1 MLPSSLLFRDL
12 VQDRLPCL
20 LLLMNERRGFGGRHR
35 IGIAAERRQLLF
47 QFRFDSNFAQVFAH
61 LVDDRFGRTKRGYQ
75 NSPAVAWKTAMVSAT
90 VGTSAKSRKRLADAT
105 AISLTEP
112 DRAAAAM
119 PE

>member
-1 MLPSSLLFRDL
+1 MLRSSPLFRDF

-20 LLLMNERRGFGGRHR
+20 LLLVNERHGFGGSHR

-47 QFRFDSNFAQVFAH
+47 QFRFDSKFAQVFAH

-75 NSPAVAWKTAMVSAT
+75 NSRAGAWKSAIVSAT
-90 VGTSAKSRKRLADAT
+90 VGTSGKSRKRLADAT

-112 DRAAAAM
+112 DRAAPAT